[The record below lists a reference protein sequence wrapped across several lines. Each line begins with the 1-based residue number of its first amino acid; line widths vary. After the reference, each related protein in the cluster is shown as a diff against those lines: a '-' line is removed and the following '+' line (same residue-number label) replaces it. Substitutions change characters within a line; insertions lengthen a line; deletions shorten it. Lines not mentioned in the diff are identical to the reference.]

1 MTAAACSAC
10 AGVAIW
16 MCAAAPLAHADGKPI
31 AARVGIDERIGVQV
45 PLELEITDHA
55 GRVRSLRELLAPDR
69 PLVLSLAYYHCP
81 GLCDVSLRELAT
93 RLRDLGWKLGTD
105 YRALT
110 VSIDPHDTPLTASA
124 KRINVLKLMRA
135 ADDAAWDFATASQA
149 GIEQLTA
156 ALGYRYDYD
165 AATRQYAHPA
175 VSVVLTPS
183 GSVARYLYG
192 PTIEQR
198 TLSLALREARAGRGS
213 PTAWVDRTLL
223 ACFRYDA
230 ATHRYEWLISSVM
243 RGGATLSALLLGAA
257 IAFFVRRGRACRA
270 EA

>member
-1 MTAAACSAC
+1 M
-10 AGVAIW
+10 W
-16 MCAAAPLAHADGKPI
+16 MCAATPVAYADGKPV
-31 AARVGIDERIGVQV
+31 AARVGVDERIGVQV
-45 PLELEITDHA
+45 PLELEITDQTGH
-55 GRVRSLRELLAPDR
+55 VRSLRELLAPNR

-81 GLCDVSLRELAT
+81 GLCDISLRELAT
-93 RLRDLGWKLGTD
+93 RMRDLNWKLGSD

-110 VSIDPHDTPLTASA
+110 ISIDPQDTPLTASA
-124 KRINVLKLMRA
+124 KRANVLKLMRA
-135 ADDAAWDFATASQA
+135 SNDAAWDFATASDA
-149 GIEQLTA
+149 SIDQLA
-156 ALGYRYDYD
+156 SALGYRYDYD

-175 VSVVLTPS
+175 VSVVLTPT

-192 PTIEQR
+192 PTIEER

-243 RGGATLSALLLGAA
+243 RGGATVSALLLAMA
-257 IAFFVRRGRACRA
+257 IAFFVRRGRARRA